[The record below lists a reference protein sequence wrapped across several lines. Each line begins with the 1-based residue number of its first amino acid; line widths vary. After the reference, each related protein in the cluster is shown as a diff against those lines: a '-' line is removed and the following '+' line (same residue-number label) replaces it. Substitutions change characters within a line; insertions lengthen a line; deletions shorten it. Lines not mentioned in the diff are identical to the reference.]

1 MLLAKKPSARRTG
14 ATAVEM
20 AFVALV
26 FILFLFGIV
35 EYCLIIY
42 SQNIVENAAR
52 EGARYAVVRTT
63 DTNLVADTQAY
74 VQTLMCGLD
83 TKYTGYSCNVYQ
95 ADSSGNDNGK
105 GAINAQFG
113 QYICVDVQLTYT
125 PITPVL
131 LHLSSFTIRSKCA
144 MISEA
149 N

>member
-1 MLLAKKPSARRTG
+1 MLLAKKSSAPRNG

-20 AFVALV
+20 AVV
-26 FILFLFGIV
+26 SSVTILFLFGIV

-42 SQNIVENAAR
+42 AQNIVENAAR
-52 EGARYAVVRTT
+52 EGARYAVVNTS
-63 DTNLVADTQAY
+63 DPSVVSKTQTY
-74 VQTLMCGLD
+74 VKSMMCNLD

-95 ADSSGNDNGK
+95 ADSSGNNNNG
-105 GAINAQFG
+105 GVSNAQFG

-125 PITPVL
+125 PITPIL
-131 LHLSSFTIRSKCA
+131 LHLSSFTMRSKCA